1 MKRKYATLLLLL
13 FANLLSAQEK
23 LELFFEFDRD
33 VPNEKSIEKLNNWL
47 KANDSIEVT
56 KIEGYCDF
64 VDTDEY
70 NKELSLRRTN
80 SVLKI
85 LQSQHLNMNNPEIIG
100 FGENFKQSEV
110 QAENRK
116 VIVYYTKIVVQKEET
131 IEELPIVESKLQKQI
146 TQSKVGE
153 KLKLENLNFYNHS
166 DIVRVE
172 SRPILED
179 LLQIMKTNETLK
191 IEIHGHICCMI
202 DDTHQIALLR
212 AKMVYNFLIKNGINK
227 NRLAFKSFG
236 SAKPIYPLPEKS
248 EAERDANR
256 RVEIM
261 VISK

>member
-1 MKRKYATLLLLL
+1 MKRNYFALLLILL
-13 FANLLSAQEK
+13 ISSNIRAQAKLTLYFDFNQEEPNQESISAIKYWLSS
-23 LELFFEFDRD
+23 
-33 VPNEKSIEKLNNWL
+33 V
-47 KANDSIEVT
+47 DSVQVAR
-56 KIEGYCDF
+56 IEGYCDF

-70 NKELSLRRTN
+70 NNDLSLRRAN
-80 SVLKI
+80 AILKR
-85 LQSQHLNMNNPEIIG
+85 LQNGKINLENVEIIG
-100 FGENFKQSEV
+100 FGENFEQSKLQV
-110 QAENRK
+110 ENRK
-116 VIVYYTKIVVQKEET
+116 VIVFYE
-131 IEELPIVESKLQKQI
+131 PIKKTVRVEPPTDSKLSKQI
-146 TQSKVGE
+146 TQSKIGE

-179 LLQIMKTNETLK
+179 LLQIMKANETLK

-212 AKMVYNFLIKNGINK
+212 AKMVYNFLIQNGINK
-227 NRLAFKSFG
+227 NRLHFKSFG

-248 EAERDANR
+248 DAEEDANR